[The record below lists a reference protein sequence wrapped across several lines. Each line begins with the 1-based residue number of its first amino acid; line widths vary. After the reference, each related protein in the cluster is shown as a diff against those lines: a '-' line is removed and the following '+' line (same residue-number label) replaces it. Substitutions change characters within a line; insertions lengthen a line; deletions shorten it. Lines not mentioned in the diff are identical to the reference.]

1 MENNIMKEVYKDFF
15 GEGLS
20 KELKSDDFKVD
31 EEVKEEDSV
40 VDIDSLFIDDDSKDL
55 LKRLTHCISL
65 EGKFKG
71 LQSVSSFLLF

>member
-20 KELKSDDFKVD
+20 KELASDDFKVD
-31 EEVKEEDSV
+31 EEVKKEEESV

-55 LKRLTHCISL
+55 LKRIINYIQM
-65 EGKFKG
+65 EKNF
-71 LQSVSSFLLF
+71 